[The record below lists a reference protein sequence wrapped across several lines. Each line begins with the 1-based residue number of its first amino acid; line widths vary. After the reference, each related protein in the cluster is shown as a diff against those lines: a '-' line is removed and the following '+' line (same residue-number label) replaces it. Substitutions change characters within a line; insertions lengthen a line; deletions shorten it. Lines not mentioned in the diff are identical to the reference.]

1 MVEFGYTF
9 SLVQVEVFIFKKS
22 DVEKIRGG
30 HVLVITAD

>member
-22 DVEKIRGG
+22 DVEKIRG
-30 HVLVITAD
+30 HVLVITKS